1 MNTAVSPESGTIP
14 EKKNILEKN
23 ILSLRLDQA
32 IGLVLVLMV
41 FYVVVFSMGFE
52 KGKRSI
58 HNSQVLKSSAPV
70 APVSEPLPR
79 NLLLYEDTAL
89 PSAGEKAL
97 VATVPQQIPIPAVVS
112 DKSSNQESDT
122 ESSRPAGKYTIQHVI
137 YTTRSAAER
146 EVLRL
151 TQKASVPLSFQA
163 ANISRNVWPVLRPQK
178 SRSVSETA
186 TTQRSSLRMRMS
198 AICLPEVLSSVF
210 EFR

>member
-151 TQKASVPLSFQA
+151 TQKGERAFIVPSGKYIQVCLAGFTTKKEADQYLKQLRTQKVIA
-163 ANISRNVWPVLRPQK
+163 ADAYVRNMP
-178 SRSVSETA
+178 A
-186 TTQRSSLRMRMS
+186 
-198 AICLPEVLSSVF
+198 
-210 EFR
+210 